1 MSFSYIIENKHM
13 QHKKDSFY
21 FVSCDLV
28 MQVLGSVGKVKVEL
42 HFLLKQD
49 AIPTVF
55 RRNCVLGILY
65 DINSWIYNIYWV

>member
-13 QHKKDSFY
+13 QHKKDSFF

-42 HFLLKQD
+42 HF
-49 AIPTVF
+49 
-55 RRNCVLGILY
+55 N
-65 DINSWIYNIYWV
+65 